1 MKKRLLFG
9 TFLLSAMLAVPVYAA
24 NTNSKNT
31 GEETTAA
38 AEEYSYDPTEEIV
51 LMRNPDGEIYGVPKS
66 VADMMKEEGYSEY
79 EETTTAEEE
88 VEESVI
94 YDTASEEMYQDI
106 RDQIA
111 NDTDYT
117 AYIDVWTDA
126 ANLII
131 PADILQLLNENDG
144 ALSISFFDK
153 TYKNEKENESPI
165 PKQKYTIFI
174 MGDSSVTTNEN
185 IDLTSSF
192 DETDT
197 GYTFNSNANTTLNGM
212 GMMIIYDRKDGLAP
226 TGCYTMTDNSGNTIG
241 EGTVENSHGIWINLS
256 TMRSGTA
263 VKTADIPETEDYV
276 EETEEETKEEST
288 SEAKTV
294 TEESKSAEELT
305 NNVEKT
311 ANHTWIYVVAACIC
325 GVLGGAR
332 YYIIKKKKKI

>member
-1 MKKRLLFG
+1 
-9 TFLLSAMLAVPVYAA
+9 MLVAPAYAA
-24 NTNSKNT
+24 NTNTKNT
-31 GEETTAA
+31 VEETTAA
-38 AEEYSYDPTEEIV
+38 AEGYSYDPTEEIV

-66 VADMMKEEGYSEY
+66 AVDMMKEEGYSEY

-88 VEESVI
+88 IEESVI

-144 ALSISFFDK
+144 ALSVSFFDK

-263 VKTADIPETEDYV
+263 VKAADIPETEDCV
-276 EETEEETKEEST
+276 EETEVEMQKEEST
-288 SEAKTV
+288 SKTKAV
-294 TEESKSAEELT
+294 TKAVTKESKTAEEIT
-305 NNVEKT
+305 TDAEVDFS
-311 ANHTWIYVVAACIC
+311 HTWIYVAAACIC
-325 GVLGGAR
+325 GVLGGAG
-332 YYIIKKKKKI
+332 YYFWKKKKKS